1 MINLNKVSYEVGGR
15 QVLSDVSFGINA
27 GDRIGLVGPN
37 GVGKTTLLHLINRD
51 IIPTSGQI
59 TYDQTEIGM
68 LPQDLNGW
76 LDHTI
81 EGFVA
86 SVTGVEKASD
96 NFDILTFIHIKLF
109 LYHCLAVLQ
118 VLQFVHSKTL
128 HFSHLLFV
136 HKTIFHFLTIFLT
149 KK

>member
-96 NFDILTFIHIKLF
+96 NFDSA
-109 LYHCLAVLQ
+109 C
-118 VLQFVHSKTL
+118 
-128 HFSHLLFV
+128 
-136 HKTIFHFLTIFLT
+136 
-149 KK
+149 